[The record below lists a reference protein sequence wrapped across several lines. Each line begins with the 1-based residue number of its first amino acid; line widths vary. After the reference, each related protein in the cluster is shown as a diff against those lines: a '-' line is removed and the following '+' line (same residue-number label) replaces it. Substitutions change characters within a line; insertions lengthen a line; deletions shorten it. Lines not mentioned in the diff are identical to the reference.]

1 MASYKTTRIYRSTR
15 DVLRELP
22 PEQYKMAMEA
32 YFDYAFDE
40 ELPKVSDPMVDMF
53 IKMHV
58 PLIDKY
64 HKQVVTN
71 QKNGKKGGRPPSYD
85 AAAYKEKAKSV
96 PEYKKKDLS

>member
-40 ELPKVSDPMVDMF
+40 ELPEITDPMVNMF
-53 IKMHV
+53 IKMHI
-58 PLIDKY
+58 PLIDK
-64 HKQVVTN
+64 HHN
-71 QKNGKKGGRPPSYD
+71 QQNVNRQNRTKKSESYD
-85 AAAYKEKAKSV
+85 VEAFKEKAKNGPV
-96 PEYKKKDLS
+96 YKKKDLS